1 MIATI
6 YIIAFTRTTRL
17 QLILKPSC

>member
-1 MIATI
+1 MNATI
-6 YIIAFTRTTRL
+6 YIIAFTRTRL